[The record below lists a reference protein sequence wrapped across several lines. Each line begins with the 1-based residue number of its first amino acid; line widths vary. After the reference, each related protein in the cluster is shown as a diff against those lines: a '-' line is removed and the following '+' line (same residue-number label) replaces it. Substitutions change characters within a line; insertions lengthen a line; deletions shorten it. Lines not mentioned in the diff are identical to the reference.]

1 MTELEKLKTVAD
13 LIRDISHG
21 KLEVR
26 PSIGNNV
33 FIHASD
39 DAYIGME
46 MVMKSNYSKKCVD
59 ITFQSF
65 VRRMGTPMT
74 GKNLGLLQEEVQQ
87 AHALLLA
94 LEIPKFHPTMED
106 LSAFHDYLQVQQM
119 QSQEAAEQT
128 MQGMST

>member
-46 MVMKSNYSKKCVD
+46 MVMKSNYPKKCVD
-59 ITFQSF
+59 ITFQGF
-65 VRRMGTPMT
+65 VKRMGTPMS
-74 GKNLGLLQEEVQQ
+74 GNDMEQLLEEVQQ
-87 AHALLLA
+87 AHPLVLA
-94 LEIPKFHPTMED
+94 LEIPKFQPTVED
-106 LSAFHDYLQVQQM
+106 LSAFHDYLQEQQL
-119 QSQEAAEQT
+119 QSQESAEQT
-128 MQGMST
+128 MQEMSM

>member
-13 LIRDISHG
+13 LIRDISRG
-21 KLEVR
+21 KLEIR
-26 PSIGNNV
+26 PSIGKNV

-74 GKNLGLLQEEVQQ
+74 GNDMEQLLEEVQQ
-87 AHALLLA
+87 AHALVLA
-94 LEIPKFHPTMED
+94 LEIPKFQPTVED
-106 LSAFHDYLQVQQM
+106 LSAFHDYLQEQQL
-119 QSQEAAEQT
+119 QSQESAEQT
-128 MQGMST
+128 MQGMSM

>member
-1 MTELEKLKTVAD
+1 MTELEKLKTVAE

-21 KLEVR
+21 KLEIR

-33 FIHASD
+33 FIYASE
-39 DAYIGME
+39 DAYIGMD

-65 VRRMGTPMT
+65 VRRMGTPMSGNDL
-74 GKNLGLLQEEVQQ
+74 GKLQEEVQQ

-94 LEIPKFHPTMED
+94 LEIPQFHPTMED
-106 LSAFHDYLQVQQM
+106 LTTFHDYLQEQQM
-119 QSQEAAEQT
+119 RQGAGEQT
-128 MQGMST
+128 MQELSM

>member
-21 KLEVR
+21 KLEIR

-39 DAYIGME
+39 DTYIGME
-46 MVMKSNYSKKCVD
+46 MVMKSSYSKKCVD

-65 VRRMGTPMT
+65 VRRMGTPMS
-74 GKNLGLLQEEVQQ
+74 GNDMEQLLEEVQQ
-87 AHALLLA
+87 AHALVLA
-94 LEIPKFHPTMED
+94 LEIPNFQPTVED
-106 LSAFHDYLQVQQM
+106 LSAFHDYLQEQQM
-119 QSQEAAEQT
+119 QSEENIYSGIHEQS
-128 MQGMST
+128 M

>member
-21 KLEVR
+21 KLEIR

-39 DAYIGME
+39 DAYIGMD
-46 MVMKSNYSKKCVD
+46 MVMKNNYSKACVD
-59 ITFQSF
+59 ITFQGF
-65 VRRMGTPMT
+65 VRRMGTPMS
-74 GKNLGLLQEEVQQ
+74 GKELGKLQEEVQQ

-94 LEIPKFHPTMED
+94 LEIPQFHPTLED
-106 LSAFHDYLQVQQM
+106 LAAFHDYLQEQQM
-119 QSQEAAEQT
+119 QKDAEQT
-128 MQGMST
+128 MQEMSM

>member
-26 PSIGNNV
+26 PSIGKNV

-46 MVMKSNYSKKCVD
+46 MVMKNNYPKKCVD
-59 ITFQSF
+59 ITFRGF
-65 VRRMGTPMT
+65 VRRMGTPMS
-74 GKNLGLLQEEVQQ
+74 GKDMEQLLEEVQQ
-87 AHALLLA
+87 AHALVLA
-94 LEIPKFHPTMED
+94 LEIPKFNPTMED
-106 LSAFHDYLQVQQM
+106 LSAFHDYLQEQQM
-119 QSQEAAEQT
+119 RSQGQVEQA
-128 MQGMST
+128 MQELSM

>member
-13 LIRDISHG
+13 LIRDISRG
-21 KLEVR
+21 KLEIR
-26 PSIGNNV
+26 SSIGNNV

-59 ITFQSF
+59 ITFQGF

-74 GKNLGLLQEEVQQ
+74 GNDMAQLLKEVQQ
-87 AHALLLA
+87 AHALVLA
-94 LEIPKFHPTMED
+94 LEIPKFQPTVED
-106 LSAFHDYLQVQQM
+106 LSAFHDYLQEQQT
-119 QSQEAAEQT
+119 QSEDNIYSGVHEQS
-128 MQGMST
+128 M

>member
-1 MTELEKLKTVAD
+1 MTELEKLKTVAE

-21 KLEVR
+21 KLAIR
-26 PSIGNNV
+26 PSTGNNV

-46 MVMKSNYSKKCVD
+46 MVMKNNYPKKCVD

-65 VRRMGTPMT
+65 VRRMGTPMS
-74 GKNLGLLQEEVQQ
+74 GKDLGQLQEEVQQ

-94 LEIPKFHPTMED
+94 LEIPKFHPTVED
-106 LSAFHDYLQVQQM
+106 LSAFRDYLQVQQM

-128 MQGMST
+128 MQGMSM

>member
-1 MTELEKLKTVAD
+1 MIELEKLKTVAD

-21 KLEVR
+21 KLEIR

-59 ITFQSF
+59 ITFRGF
-65 VRRMGTPMT
+65 VRRMGTPMS
-74 GKNLGLLQEEVQQ
+74 GKDMEQLLEEVQQ
-87 AHALLLA
+87 AHALVLA
-94 LEIPKFHPTMED
+94 LEIPKFHPTLKD
-106 LSAFHDYLQVQQM
+106 LSAFHDYLQEQQM
-119 QSQEAAEQT
+119 QSQKTEEQT
-128 MQGMST
+128 MQGMSM

>member
-46 MVMKSNYSKKCVD
+46 MVMKNNYPKKYVD
-59 ITFQSF
+59 ITFRGF
-65 VRRMGTPMT
+65 VRRMGTPMS
-74 GKNLGLLQEEVQQ
+74 GKDMEQLLEEVQQ
-87 AHALLLA
+87 AHALVLA

-106 LSAFHDYLQVQQM
+106 LTAFHDYLQEQQM
-119 QSQEAAEQT
+119 QSQETEEQT
-128 MQGMST
+128 MQDISM

>member
-21 KLEVR
+21 KLELR

-46 MVMKSNYSKKCVD
+46 MVMKNNYPKKCVD
-59 ITFQSF
+59 ITFRGF
-65 VRRMGTPMT
+65 VRRMGTPMS
-74 GKNLGLLQEEVQQ
+74 GKDMEQLLEEVQQ
-87 AHALLLA
+87 AHALVLA
-94 LEIPKFHPTMED
+94 LEIPQFHPTLED
-106 LSAFHDYLQVQQM
+106 LSAFHDYLQEQQM
-119 QSQEAAEQT
+119 QSQKAEEQT
-128 MQGMST
+128 MQDISM

>member
-21 KLEVR
+21 KLELR

-46 MVMKSNYSKKCVD
+46 MVMKKNYPKKCVD
-59 ITFQSF
+59 ITFRGF
-65 VRRMGTPMT
+65 VRRMGTPMS
-74 GKNLGLLQEEVQQ
+74 GKDMEQLLEEVQQ
-87 AHALLLA
+87 AHALVLA
-94 LEIPKFHPTMED
+94 LEIPQFHPTLED
-106 LSAFHDYLQVQQM
+106 LSAFHDYLQEQQM
-119 QSQEAAEQT
+119 QSQKAEEQT
-128 MQGMST
+128 MQDISM

>member
-21 KLEVR
+21 KLEIR

-46 MVMKSNYSKKCVD
+46 MVMKSNYSKKYVD
-59 ITFQSF
+59 ITFRGF
-65 VRRMGTPMT
+65 VRRMGTPMS
-74 GKNLGLLQEEVQQ
+74 GNDMEQLQTEVQQ
-87 AHALLLA
+87 VHALLLA
-94 LEIPKFHPTMED
+94 LEIPQFHPKLKD
-106 LSAFHDYLQVQQM
+106 LSAFHDHLVEQQM
-119 QSQEAAEQT
+119 ASQEAEEQS
-128 MQGMST
+128 MWEMSM

>member
-21 KLEVR
+21 KLEIR

-46 MVMKSNYSKKCVD
+46 MVMKNNYPKKYVD
-59 ITFQSF
+59 ITFRGF
-65 VRRMGTPMT
+65 VRRMGTPMS
-74 GKNLGLLQEEVQQ
+74 GKGIEQLLEEVQQ

-94 LEIPKFHPTMED
+94 LEIPKFQPTMED
-106 LSAFHDYLQVQQM
+106 LTAFHDYLQEQQM

-128 MQGMST
+128 IQDISM

>member
-21 KLEVR
+21 KLELR

-46 MVMKSNYSKKCVD
+46 MVMKKNYPKKCVD
-59 ITFQSF
+59 ITFRGF
-65 VRRMGTPMT
+65 VRRMGTPIS
-74 GKNLGLLQEEVQQ
+74 GKDMEHLLEEVQQ
-87 AHALLLA
+87 AHALVLA
-94 LEIPKFHPTMED
+94 LEIPQFHPTLED
-106 LSAFHDYLQVQQM
+106 LSAFHDYLQEQQM
-119 QSQEAAEQT
+119 QSQEAEEQT
-128 MQGMST
+128 MQDISM

>member
-21 KLEVR
+21 KLEIR

-39 DAYIGME
+39 DAYIGVE

-59 ITFQSF
+59 ITFQGF
-65 VRRMGTPMT
+65 VRRMGTPMS
-74 GKNLGLLQEEVQQ
+74 GNDMEQLLEEVQQ
-87 AHALLLA
+87 AHALVLA
-94 LEIPKFHPTMED
+94 LEIPNFQPTVED
-106 LSAFHDYLQVQQM
+106 LSAFHDYLQEQQL
-119 QSQEAAEQT
+119 QSQESAEQT
-128 MQGMST
+128 MQEMSM

>member
-21 KLEVR
+21 KLEIR

-46 MVMKSNYSKKCVD
+46 MVMKNNYPKKCVD
-59 ITFQSF
+59 ITFQGF
-65 VRRMGTPMT
+65 VRRMGTPMS
-74 GKNLGLLQEEVQQ
+74 GNDMEQLLEEVQQ
-87 AHALLLA
+87 AHALVLA
-94 LEIPKFHPTMED
+94 LEIPKFQPTVED
-106 LSAFHDYLQVQQM
+106 LSAFHDYLQEQQL
-119 QSQEAAEQT
+119 QSQESAEQT
-128 MQGMST
+128 MQGMSM